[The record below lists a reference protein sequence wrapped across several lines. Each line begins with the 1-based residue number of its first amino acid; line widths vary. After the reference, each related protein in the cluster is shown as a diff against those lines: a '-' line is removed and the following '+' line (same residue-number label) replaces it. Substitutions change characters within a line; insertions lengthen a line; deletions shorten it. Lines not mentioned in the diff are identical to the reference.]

1 MIRMLLGSMAWIA
14 ISGSAITGSLAAA
27 QERPIWPLSVKGAG
41 GDVVEP
47 ASEPREIE
55 GRHVAGRPVL
65 RLTDIR
71 TASLEVFPADPATA
85 TGTAVIV
92 CPGGGYRILAYDLE
106 GTEVATW
113 LQGIG
118 VTALVL
124 KYRVPKAE
132 GEQPGERPLEDLQ
145 QAIRTVRSR
154 AEELKIN
161 PAKVGVLGFSAGG
174 HLAVMSGMPGKK
186 TSGEI
191 TSEASAEAASAKPD
205 FLIPIYPA
213 YLADSK
219 SERPQLDPS
228 LRFDAQTPPTFM
240 VVTQDDA
247 DRAIGAALLM
257 IELKK
262 HEVPTELHIFVR
274 GGHGY
279 GLRVSENAVS
289 NWPELCEAWM
299 RAMGYLQTPLP

>member
-1 MIRMLLGSMAWIA
+1 MVA
-14 ISGSAITGSLAAA
+14 IGGTAITGSSTAA
-27 QERPIWPLSVKGAG
+27 QEREIWPLPVEGAE
-41 GDVVEP
+41 GDAES
-47 ASEPREIE
+47 ASQPRRLE
-55 GRHVAGRPVL
+55 GPEVAGRSVL
-65 RLTDIR
+65 RLTDISA
-71 TASLEVFPADPATA
+71 ASLEVFPADPAQA

-106 GTEVATW
+106 GTEVAAW

-154 AEELKIN
+154 AAELKIDT
-161 PAKVGVLGFSAGG
+161 AKVGVLGFSAGG
-174 HLAVMSGMPGKK
+174 HLAVTSGMQRSK
-186 TSGEI
+186 TSEES
-191 TSEASAEAASAKPD
+191 TEAVSARPD

-262 HEVPTELHIFVR
+262 HEVPTELHVFVR

-279 GLRVSENAVS
+279 GLRISENAVS
-289 NWPELCEAWM
+289 EWPELCETWM
-299 RAMGYLQTPLP
+299 RAMGYL